1 MADFKGG
8 ESNDLRIMVLE
19 RERERK
25 AQEFK
30 EKQAALEGEANQKL
44 VKAIKSQFV
53 VKKANA
59 DEEFSAQTVGL
70 VTAEQFRNK
79 KQLIYDKYANEAE
92 KARIEREEAEA
103 QRKRKRLEQQK
114 KRKPHL
120 LGFSDDEEEE
130 GGSGDMFV
138 PVPLKK
144 TKKAQQ
150 QTEGKEQTERHK
162 IIKNPFVDTSFLPD
176 REREL
181 KEIEMREKLAKA
193 WLDEQ
198 DKIKSTLIEVVFSFW
213 DGSGHRRSLKVK
225 KGTTIGDFLDTA
237 KAQFREIRKL
247 SADQLMFIK
256 EDLII
261 PHHLSFYDLI
271 ENKVRGKTGPLFN
284 FDVHDDMCIAVDTS
298 MERDDSHAAKI
309 VERHWYEQNKHIYP
323 ASRWEVFDPA
333 VAASAQASGLA
344 KWYNFTQII

>member
-1 MADFKGG
+1 MSDV
-8 ESNDLRIMVLE
+8 SNDLRIMVLE

-44 VKAIKSQFV
+44 VKAIKTQFV
-53 VKKANA
+53 VKKAKA

-103 QRKRKRLEQQK
+103 LRKRKRLEQQK
-114 KRKPHL
+114 KVKPHL
-120 LGFSDDEEEE
+120 LGFSDDDDDDENEENEM
-130 GGSGDMFV
+130 SV
-138 PVPLKK
+138 PRNKKMKK
-144 TKKAQQ
+144 TAKNNDKNMQNNEKCKNAKNNDEAQNG
-150 QTEGKEQTERHK
+150 EKRGKIVR
-162 IIKNPFVDTSFLPD
+162 NPFVDTSFFPD

-181 KEIEMREKLAKA
+181 KEIEMREKLAKD

-198 DKIKSTLIEVVFSFW
+198 EKIKSTLIEVVFSFW
-213 DGSGHRRSLKVK
+213 DGSGHRRSLKIK
-225 KGTTIGDFLDTA
+225 KGATIEEFLDLA
-237 KAQFREIRKL
+237 KTEFREIRKL
-247 SADQLMFIK
+247 PADQLMFVK
-256 EDLII
+256 EDLIV

-271 ENKVRGKTGPLFN
+271 ENRVRGKTGPLFS
-284 FDVHDDMCIAVDTS
+284 FDVRDNLCIAVDTK

-333 VAASAQASGLA
+333 VATL
-344 KWYNFTQII
+344 K

>member
-1 MADFKGG
+1 MS
-8 ESNDLRIMVLE
+8 EVSNELRVMVLE

-44 VKAIKSQFV
+44 VKAIKTQFV
-53 VKKANA
+53 VKKAKA

-103 QRKRKRLEQQK
+103 QRKRKRAEHQK
-114 KRKPHL
+114 KVKPHL

-130 GGSGDMFV
+130 EEIVSA
-138 PVPLKK
+138 PRN
-144 TKKAQQ
+144 KKAKGV
-150 QTEGKEQTERHK
+150 GKEDNEKEQRK
-162 IIKNPFVDTSFLPD
+162 VVKNPFVDTSFLPD

-181 KEIEMREKLAKA
+181 KEIEMREKLAKD
-193 WLDEQ
+193 WLEEQ
-198 DKIKSTLIEVVFSFW
+198 EKIKNTLIEVVFSFW
-213 DGSGHRRSLKVK
+213 DGSGHRRSLKIR
-225 KGTTIGDFLDTA
+225 KGATIEEFLDAA
-237 KAQFREIRKL
+237 KEQFREIRKL
-247 SADQLMFIK
+247 PADQLMFVK
-256 EDLII
+256 EDLIV

-271 ENKVRGKTGPLFN
+271 ENRVRGKTGPLFS
-284 FDVHDDMCIAVDTS
+284 FDVHDSLCIAVDTK

-323 ASRWEVFDPA
+323 ASRWELFDPA
-333 VAASAQASGLA
+333 VATSAL
-344 KWYNFTQII
+344 K